1 MADSNSNSTGKGI
14 WSQITLDQLIAV
26 ITTLGD
32 RVHQLKN
39 ETWRWNGQTASS
51 ASLWSELIDK
61 LGLNHDEKTR
71 HAWYNI
77 WRSKRLDIRS
87 QFEKKNLTDSVEGN
101 ERVEGEVDEKE
112 DTSITEKTSP
122 LLPDPSLP
130 LPSRPNTRGNDEK
143 NVDKSSAKNE
153 IVEEKSFAFSAI
165 EWKSVFSS
173 TTQTM
178 KDECQQPDDN
188 SSKLFLIRVYGE
200 ENHNPAIAI
209 GARNLSGERRH
220 SIGQRANE
228 IGPLRVFRELINEA
242 DENLLS
248 AGNYTQCPTI
258 ETIKKAAADYRQK
271 MHIDESIFTEC
282 RILRLAYMRADPIT
296 ACIRGYIHEMAEI
309 PFRAHLFTETQIKR
323 YISYCKKEKYSYVN
337 IDATGGVLKRMCD
350 QKQLLLYAV
359 MFKDGVDAFDTVP
372 LAHAILTKH
381 TVASICTFLDN
392 LAESITV
399 VNKKPI
405 LPSFFIID
413 FSAALMNAILKTFNV
428 ENINNHL
435 NRCWNVISGKYT
447 AQEVRSLSFI
457 HLCCCHV
464 MHAIAR
470 SLTAARID
478 KKLRKAIL
486 HVFAIILCNNH
497 INELFDIL
505 GMIINIFGDP
515 NEQNAKQ
522 KLEELL
528 LLQLNVDQESELMLK
543 DGKKIFKKAKKMRD
557 KLNEVD
563 EYLRS
568 NTPIIHQSPFN
579 KEAIRRYP
587 NLANLVNNK
596 NKPNKIDNPLFSPSL
611 IRIFYRWWAYLPLWT
626 GLLLNFQERY
636 SSDIKETSLVTYK
649 PVRYSNAVIESYFRT
664 FKRSIIKGK
673 KSNRP
678 LDIITELYGSVRA
691 QCKADQFEIKQSAK
705 GRKRRKKNVLVEEK
719 WGKRKAEKKVRTVYF
734 KMIDQSTSKRVRTN
748 LSNSQSCDATEN
760 HNESDDTTTTISS
773 KDTSK
778 LCSDQSDDNSSEN
791 ESSQSTGRCSIS
803 SSSNTHSRVSRE
815 NSIDIP
821 MNLGNPTMN
830 NDEESIDS
838 IESNSDRNQFDSN
851 INTSYPEN
859 DEPKA
864 MTDQSSKKPHDQLT
878 SHPEIM
884 IDGCAI
890 RWPKFQ
896 IKNALFEGNSYS
908 LNLTCPLDTGLLVL
922 YFIYQT
928 DTDIE
933 GEIDESPRSSQYSIL
948 AQTFKLANREG
959 WDAARIYWLLNHNIL
974 KRTDRK
980 EKSLFGAVDEQVFS
994 FLREQQKYTGRIT
1007 CSRSD
1012 CIKRVRQVSSTEL
1025 MIGACDNHIEK
1036 FEKDTAGV
1044 CTAMAKRRDEMT
1056 VAEARKKNYKSGRI
1070 EIFNCETN
1078 RNEYVNAWL
1087 CYAENVH
1094 EAVTFYHCHP
1104 PIIIINIEN
1113 VSRRSEEGYEDIPAR
1128 LRDIKHIIQL
1138 GSVRYK
1144 LRAVIHNKSL
1154 HFTATLIG
1162 KDGKL
1167 FSYDDRR
1174 DIRENR
1180 MSTDPIEM
1188 GIYSQIYEF

>member
-778 LCSDQSDDNSSEN
+778 LCSDQSDDNSSE
-791 ESSQSTGRCSIS
+791 
-803 SSSNTHSRVSRE
+803 
-815 NSIDIP
+815 
-821 MNLGNPTMN
+821 
-830 NDEESIDS
+830 
-838 IESNSDRNQFDSN
+838 
-851 INTSYPEN
+851 
-859 DEPKA
+859 K
-864 MTDQSSKKPHDQLT
+864 
-878 SHPEIM
+878 
-884 IDGCAI
+884 
-890 RWPKFQ
+890 
-896 IKNALFEGNSYS
+896 
-908 LNLTCPLDTGLLVL
+908 
-922 YFIYQT
+922 
-928 DTDIE
+928 
-933 GEIDESPRSSQYSIL
+933 
-948 AQTFKLANREG
+948 
-959 WDAARIYWLLNHNIL
+959 
-974 KRTDRK
+974 
-980 EKSLFGAVDEQVFS
+980 
-994 FLREQQKYTGRIT
+994 
-1007 CSRSD
+1007 
-1012 CIKRVRQVSSTEL
+1012 
-1025 MIGACDNHIEK
+1025 
-1036 FEKDTAGV
+1036 
-1044 CTAMAKRRDEMT
+1044 
-1056 VAEARKKNYKSGRI
+1056 
-1070 EIFNCETN
+1070 
-1078 RNEYVNAWL
+1078 
-1087 CYAENVH
+1087 
-1094 EAVTFYHCHP
+1094 
-1104 PIIIINIEN
+1104 
-1113 VSRRSEEGYEDIPAR
+1113 
-1128 LRDIKHIIQL
+1128 
-1138 GSVRYK
+1138 
-1144 LRAVIHNKSL
+1144 
-1154 HFTATLIG
+1154 
-1162 KDGKL
+1162 
-1167 FSYDDRR
+1167 
-1174 DIRENR
+1174 
-1180 MSTDPIEM
+1180 
-1188 GIYSQIYEF
+1188 